1 MKPNLI
7 TTVTFNDEG
16 SLHDLLHSTEASA
29 VESRASLASRLK
41 QGEGLVAAVPGL
53 PARAIVLWSAID
65 PSQKGMASGDELVL
79 LSFA

>member
-7 TTVTFNDEG
+7 TTVTVTDEG

-29 VESRASLASRLK
+29 VETRASLASRLK
-41 QGEGLVAAVPGL
+41 QGEGLVVAVPGL
-53 PARAIVLWSAID
+53 PARAITLRSAID
-65 PSQKGMASGDELVL
+65 PTHKGKTSGDELVL